1 MRFFGLRADAY
12 GFMTIMFDI
21 ENYDYY
27 LPPELIAQAPCTERD
42 QSRLCLVDRSTGT
55 YSDRS
60 FHELWSLVGP
70 GDLIVVNDTKVF
82 PAKLFGRKASGGKV
96 EILILDHRDVHD
108 GDRVRRCLMK
118 SSKRPV
124 PGVRLFFDG
133 GLAARIESVP
143 GNGMVNIE
151 FEDVDLL
158 EKVLDEFGRVPLPPY
173 IKRVE
178 DDPRIRV
185 DRERY
190 QTVYSR
196 PRGSVAAPTAGLHFT
211 DLLMQRIIEAGARF
225 VFVTLHVGYGTF
237 KPVRVDDIRRHS
249 VDEECYDVSPE
260 AAAAINETRKSG
272 GRVIAVGTTV
282 VRTLET
288 VGIHGGNIEP
298 QSGVTE
304 LMITPGHSFKVV
316 DALITN
322 FHLPRSS
329 LLFLVSAFAGRD
341 LIMRVYEHAVRNSYR
356 FFSYGD
362 AMFIV

>member
-1 MRFFGLRADAY
+1 MRFFGLRAGAC
-12 GFMTIMFDI
+12 GFMTIMFEI
-21 ENYDYY
+21 EKYAYY

-42 QSRLCLVDRSTGT
+42 RSRLCLVDRSTGT

-60 FHELWSLVGP
+60 FHELCSLVGP
-70 GDLIVVNDTKVF
+70 GDLIVVNDTRVF

-96 EILILDHRDVHD
+96 EILILDHRGMHV
-108 GDRVRRCLMK
+108 GDTVRRCLMK
-118 SSKRPV
+118 SSKRPA
-124 PGVRLFFDG
+124 PGGRLFFEG
-133 GLAARIESVP
+133 GLAGRIESVP

-151 FEDVDLL
+151 FADVDLL

-173 IKRVE
+173 IKRDE
-178 DDPRIRV
+178 DDPRGSV

-211 DLLMQRIIEAGARF
+211 DPLMQRIIETGARF

-237 KPVRVDDIRRHS
+237 KPVRVGDIRRHR
-249 VDEECYDVSPE
+249 VDEEYYDVSAA

-288 VGIHGGNIEP
+288 VGSHGGDIEP

-329 LLFLVSAFAGRD
+329 LLFLVCAFAGRD
-341 LIMRVYEHAVRNSYR
+341 LIMRVYEHAVRNGYR

>member
-1 MRFFGLRADAY
+1 
-12 GFMTIMFDI
+12 MFEI
-21 ENYDYY
+21 ETYDYD

-42 QSRLCLVDRSTGT
+42 RSRLCLVDRATGT

-60 FHELWSLVGP
+60 FHEFWSLVGR
-70 GDLIVVNDTKVF
+70 GDLIVVNDTRVF
-82 PAKLFGRKASGGKV
+82 PAKLRGRKASGGKIEV
-96 EILILDHRDVHD
+96 LILDHRDV
-108 GDRVRRCLMK
+108 GECEAIRRCLMK
-118 SSKRPV
+118 SSKGPV
-124 PGVRLFFDG
+124 PGARLFFEG
-133 GLAARIESVP
+133 GLSGRIESVL
-143 GNGMVNIE
+143 GHGMVNVA

-158 EKVLDEFGRVPLPPY
+158 ESVLDEFGRVPLPPY
-173 IKRVE
+173 IKRDE
-178 DDPRIRV
+178 DDPRCRM

-196 PRGSVAAPTAGLHFT
+196 LRGSVAAPTAGLHFT
-211 DLLMQRIIEAGARF
+211 NPLMQKITERGARF
-225 VFVTLHVGYGTF
+225 VSLTLHVGYGTF
-237 KPVRVDDIRRHS
+237 KPVRVSDIRRHR
-249 VDEECYDVSPE
+249 VDEEFFEVGAS
-260 AAAAINETRKSG
+260 AAAAINETKKRG

-288 VGIHGGNIEP
+288 VGRHGGDIEP

-304 LMITPGHSFKVV
+304 LMISPGHSFRVV

-329 LLFLVSAFAGRD
+329 LLFLVCAFAGRD
-341 LIMRVYEHAVRNSYR
+341 LILRVYEHAVRNRYR